1 MTKNGY
7 ILSIDQGTTSSRA
20 ALVSQDGNIICQK
33 NIEFKQYFPKSG
45 WVEHNPKDIIS
56 STVECIESVIQKSGI
71 GLNEII
77 TAGITNQRETVVA
90 WNKRTGEPIYNA
102 IVWQDR
108 RTEDICQSLRDQN
121 YQDLIQLKTGLI
133 IDPYYAASK
142 IPAGVLAITVTLVP
156 ILTYA
161 FATFLGLEKLAARR
175 VLGILLGASAILF
188 LVIPETSLPDR
199 SAVIWILVACI
210 SSVCY
215 AAENIVLAVRD
226 LDGIGPIR
234 MACGMSLI
242 GTLLLG
248 IVGLS
253 TNNLFMISIPF
264 NNLSWTILGLAVI
277 NVTAYTL
284 FIYTISQSGPLFAS
298 QVGYLVTLSGIF
310 WGIFLFGE
318 SNSIWVWASLS
329 TMLVGL
335 AFVTPKKSDSKRQ
348 VTK

>member
-1 MTKNGY
+1 MFVPKISINYYRFEVGKNLSNNQLRKIMLTKALPWITLFYMGSVWG
-7 ILSIDQGTTSSRA
+7 LSFSLGKIAVNLGGTPIGIAFWSS
-20 ALVSQDGNIICQK
+20 L
-33 NIEFKQYFPKSG
+33 F
-45 WVEHNPKDIIS
+45 
-56 STVECIESVIQKSGI
+56 
-71 GLNEII
+71 
-77 TAGITNQRETVVA
+77 AGIILLILTTLRRRYMKFSSKNLFLFIILAMIGT
-90 WNKRTGEPIYNA
+90 A
-102 IVWQDR
+102 IPSV
-108 RTEDICQSLRDQN
+108 CF
-121 YQDLIQLKTGLI
+121 
-133 IDPYYAASK
+133 YYAASK

-188 LVIPETSLPDR
+188 LVVPETSLPDR

-215 AAENIVLAVRD
+215 ASENIVLAVRD
-226 LDGIGPIR
+226 LEGIGPIR

-264 NNLSWTILGLAVI
+264 NNLSWIILGLAVI

-310 WGIFLFGE
+310 WGILLFGE
-318 SNSIWVWASLS
+318 SNSIWVWASLL
-329 TMLVGL
+329 TMLIGL
-335 AFVTPKKSDSKRQ
+335 AFVTPKKSDSKQ
-348 VTK
+348 EAVK